1 MWFPVLVLEP
11 VLDAPSNLERIAR
24 FFITAPSPPPRLGLS
39 VALGYLAT
47 EFQWLPPWLG
57 GSERVNPFS
66 LDAIPSS
73 TTWLIVPVVLV
84 ALAWWSSWRVRG
96 RELRL
101 MAELAAVVLVASAGS
116 LILVRAEPQEYLFFW
131 RIVAATTTVVLT
143 VTIALATLA
152 RGRSRTAGWAWTLLL
167 ALIVALGSGSFADR
181 VAAASGPVNP
191 LEPMEASILA
201 QLQRHGQPDGPAL
214 VRPWGT
220 RIGGLAAGL
229 IDELARQER
238 PVFVDRS
245 LGFEFGYGRTATIR
259 DVRWVLIVTEDSA
272 LYSVASTYPGA
283 RVVAVSHPLPA
294 AQQNELVGLERH
306 LAAVL
311 TSDGKANLIAALGS
325 PVVEFEL
332 RKVPPGIS
340 RQELRRLARLDS
352 AVAAHGCLCSVL
364 EFPSDRSPIEPN
376 SPPGRL

>member
-1 MWFPVLVLEP
+1 
-11 VLDAPSNLERIAR
+11 
-24 FFITAPSPPPRLGLS
+24 
-39 VALGYLAT
+39 
-47 EFQWLPPWLG
+47 
-57 GSERVNPFS
+57 
-66 LDAIPSS
+66 
-73 TTWLIVPVVLV
+73 
-84 ALAWWSSWRVRG
+84 
-96 RELRL
+96 
-101 MAELAAVVLVASAGS
+101 
-116 LILVRAEPQEYLFFW
+116 
-131 RIVAATTTVVLT
+131 
-143 VTIALATLA
+143 
-152 RGRSRTAGWAWTLLL
+152 
-167 ALIVALGSGSFADR
+167 
-181 VAAASGPVNP
+181 
-191 LEPMEASILA
+191 MEASILA
-201 QLQRHGQPDGPAL
+201 QLQHHGQPDGPAL

-272 LYSVASTYPGA
+272 LYSVASTYPEGF
-283 RVVAVSHPLPA
+283 VVAVSHPLPA

-364 EFPSDRSPIEPN
+364 EFPSDRPPTEPD
-376 SPPGRL
+376 SPPGRI